1 MSVSAIIAN
10 CYRAELVGIALEN
23 LLQQAILP
31 HQIIVV
37 DNESTNRSAEAGVP
51 VDRITQA
58 IFRTSIRKHLPYVR
72 NVGASVQLSVQRL
85 TAEVKKSPAAWLA
98 LTELWLR
105 IIEHMRH
112 AGASFRWLS
121 AYRAGVADRRQLA
134 LIRELGFNVVPPHS

>member
-23 LLQQAILP
+23 LLQQANLP

-37 DNESTNRSAEAGVP
+37 DNGSTDCSIEARVP
-51 VDRITQA
+51 LDQITQA

-72 NVGASVQLSVQRL
+72 NIGASVESSVQRL
-85 TAEVKKSPAAWLA
+85 TAEVKTSPATWLA
-98 LTELWLR
+98 LPELWLR
-105 IIEHMRH
+105 IIEHMLL

-134 LIRELGFNVVPPHS
+134 LIRELGFSVTPPHS